1 MVRSVVGGDGG
12 GGGDGSTTREMR
24 RRRDSQLLRATSVGA
39 AGAST
44 EASRSGGGDDGDG
57 SLRLARRQ
65 VSTGLRAS
73 TTGSAGRRYAQH
85 GIRRRGRMSART
97 WCFDAS
103 QSHWTRAR
111 GCVGFA
117 AAELCS
123 SLESRERA
131 SPADGTAG
139 GGKLGA
145 LQSPL
150 QLQLQ
155 TQVQQKDGRKET
167 GWGVDFLDALA
178 LALGEFFQRCRCS
191 IDWRSGAADAP
202 CRSSHFPR
210 QRPSPFPSSHEPRP
224 PLPLLACPRSWDGN
238 HEYRLVFP
246 CTSRERGAETTS
258 CSPIGSCPMA
268 WALHPRTHGLQHL
281 RRAPPLFQ
289 GPAQLLQRG
298 AC

>member
-1 MVRSVVGGDGG
+1 MFGRHGSFGG
-12 GGGDGSTTREMR
+12 GR
-24 RRRDSQLLRATSVGA
+24 RRRRRRRRQHHARDATASRLSIA
-39 AGAST
+39 AGDQCRSGGSST
-44 EASRSGGGDDGDG
+44 EASRSGGGDDSDG

-150 QLQLQ
+150 QLQL
-155 TQVQQKDGRKET
+155 
-167 GWGVDFLDALA
+167 
-178 LALGEFFQRCRCS
+178 RCRPKS
-191 IDWRSGAADAP
+191 SKKTDAKRRDGA
-202 CRSSHFPR
+202 
-210 QRPSPFPSSHEPRP
+210 
-224 PLPLLACPRSWDGN
+224 
-238 HEYRLVFP
+238 
-246 CTSRERGAETTS
+246 
-258 CSPIGSCPMA
+258 
-268 WALHPRTHGLQHL
+268 
-281 RRAPPLFQ
+281 
-289 GPAQLLQRG
+289 
-298 AC
+298 